1 MEKFNADSIGLDNG
15 RYFGLPYNVEEASL
29 ILISMPWDVTAS
41 YKGGTSRGPKSIM
54 KASLQVDLHDEN
66 VPFAWRKKIS
76 TFSSDESICR
86 RNDIARIKALR
97 VINAL
102 EKSEEPVEEDIKDVN
117 KACSMMN
124 DMVYEEATKFIKKSQ
139 IVGLVGG
146 DHSVS
151 LGLIKALSEKYDEF
165 GVLHFDAHADLRK
178 AYEGFTYS
186 HASIMYNVLNDIS
199 QVKRLVQVGVRDF
212 CDAEEEIINNDDRVE
227 TFTNGSIRKSIFEG
241 QTWKDTC
248 DKIINRLPD
257 NVYISLDIDG
267 LSQEYC
273 PNTGTPVPGGISF
286 DEIDYF
292 LIKLATSKKHIIG
305 FDLVEVAP
313 SDLGE
318 WDANVGARLLYK
330 LSLYSVLN
338 NEK

>member
-1 MEKFNADSIGLDNG
+1 MENFNADSVGVDNG
-15 RYFGLPYNVEEASL
+15 RYFGLPYNIDESSL

-54 KASLQVDLHDEN
+54 KASLQIDLHDEN

-76 TFSSDESICR
+76 TFSGDESIYR
-86 RNDIARIKALR
+86 RNDIARKKALR

-102 EKSEEPVEEDIKDVN
+102 ERDAEPDENDIKDVN
-117 KACSMMN
+117 EACRLMN
-124 DMVYEEATKFIKKSQ
+124 DRVYEEAKTFIKKDKF
-139 IVGLVGG
+139 VGLVGG

-151 LGLIKALSEKYDEF
+151 LGLIKALSEQCEEF
-165 GVLHFDAHADLRK
+165 GVLHFDAHADLRES
-178 AYEGFTYS
+178 YEGFTYS
-186 HASIMYNVLNDIS
+186 HASIMYNVLKDIP

-212 CDAEEEIINNDDRVE
+212 CNAEEEIIKKDNRVE
-227 TFTNGSIRKSIFEG
+227 TFTNAHLRKKLFNG
-241 QTWKDTC
+241 QTWNNIC
-248 DKIINRLPD
+248 DQIIDRLPE
-257 NVYISLDIDG
+257 NIYISLDIDG
-267 LSQEYC
+267 LSQDYC

-292 LIKLATSKKHIIG
+292 LIKLANSRKNIIG

-313 SDLGE
+313 SDFGE

-330 LSLYSVLN
+330 LSLYSILN